1 MNTYS
6 TKAQKLQWLR
16 AQAKANG
23 LTFKAVNVSFNGNQG
38 YALFDRVTK
47 VRYPSTYTLEQAF
60 QDQMYSGFMSEQLA

>member
-1 MNTYS
+1 MTHT

-23 LTFKAVNVSFNGNQG
+23 LTFKSINVNFNGNQG
-38 YALFDRVTK
+38 YALFDRVTG
-47 VRYPSTYTLEQAF
+47 VRYPSTYTLEQAY